1 MLFIK
6 TQRWM
11 ITKGAAIASSFAL
24 LSPLALA
31 NTSCLEDRTAAQPQI
46 AEQLDTFERTAAST
60 RSDLDSYAAAARSN
74 NLNWQSHAS
83 NLNQARENVNLLGK
97 QLRELETLDPQGTA
111 LQRAAIR
118 EARPHLEQLADH
130 VQTAIV
136 TLNERGSSY
145 RFQDFGDAVNGMYQQ
160 ADSLYTKVDA
170 LTDFEKACQR
180 AVDVTSDKTEI

>member
-6 TQRWM
+6 TQQWM
-11 ITKGAAIASSFAL
+11 IAKGAAIASSFVL

-31 NTSCLEDRTAAQPQI
+31 NTTCLEDRTTAQPQMT
-46 AEQLDTFERTAAST
+46 EQLDSFERTAAST
-60 RSDLDSYAAAARSN
+60 RSELDHYASAARGGS
-74 NLNWQSHAS
+74 LNRLSHFS
-83 NLNQARENVNLLGK
+83 SLQKARENVNLLGK
-97 QLRELETLDPQGTA
+97 QLSELETPDADRTP
-111 LQRAAIR
+111 LQEAAVR

-136 TLNERGSSY
+136 MLNEGASGY
-145 RFQDFGDAVNGMYQQ
+145 RSHDFRKAVNGMYKQ

-180 AVDVTSDKTEI
+180 AVDVTTDKTEI

>member
-6 TQRWM
+6 TQQWM
-11 ITKGAAIASSFAL
+11 IAKGAAIASSFVL

-31 NTSCLEDRTAAQPQI
+31 NTTCLEDRTTAQPQMT
-46 AEQLDTFERTAAST
+46 EQLDSFERTAAST
-60 RSDLDSYAAAARSN
+60 RSELDHYASAARGGS
-74 NLNWQSHAS
+74 LNRLSHFS
-83 NLNQARENVNLLGK
+83 SLQKARENVNLLGK
-97 QLRELETLDPQGTA
+97 QLSELETLDADGTP
-111 LQRAAIR
+111 LQQAAVR

-136 TLNERGSSY
+136 MLNEGASGY
-145 RFQDFGDAVNGMYQQ
+145 RSHDFRKAVNGMYKQ

-180 AVDVTSDKTEI
+180 AVDVTTNKAEI